1 MLKVVQA
8 IGAAEDN
15 VLDFG
20 APKRID
26 GSAAISLIEAAVQT
40 GVDQYVMIS
49 SLGTGKFGWPAGE
62 ISSSHF
68 CLLMDSFCQSLSASQ
83 VKLNQEISYGDY
95 GSFDPHTFTLPQCLC
110 LLGYVITCHIHICA
124 QTLFSQSIFKIQKQ
138 DKSCLCRCAQLV
150 WGHSASEEEG

>member
-26 GSAAISLIEAAVQT
+26 GSAAISLINAAVET
-40 GVDQYVMIS
+40 GIDQYVMIS

-62 ISSSHF
+62 QPKKADKST
-68 CLLMDSFCQSLSASQ
+68 LQSR
-83 VKLNQEISYGDY
+83 KL
-95 GSFDPHTFTLPQCLC
+95 DP
-110 LLGYVITCHIHICA
+110 ICA
-124 QTLFSQSIFKIQKQ
+124 RFDLLSCFPIALRRGDLDVVYPGNPLSVGKQ
-138 DKSCLCRCAQLV
+138 
-150 WGHSASEEEG
+150 EGQ